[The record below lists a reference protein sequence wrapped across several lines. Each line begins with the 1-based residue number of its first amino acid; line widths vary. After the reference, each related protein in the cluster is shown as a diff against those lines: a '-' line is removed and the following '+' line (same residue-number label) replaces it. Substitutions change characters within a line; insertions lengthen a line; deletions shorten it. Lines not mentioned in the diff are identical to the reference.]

1 VYDDDSGGDSGVDDD
16 LFPGISLLK
25 HHSFNCWVLEV
36 CLIDLHLL
44 SSHLSLPLESV
55 ITWRSTLFKQLP
67 FILSCMYHLTYL
79 LIVVLDTEPRALYM
93 LGKRSTTE
101 LRPQSKCG
109 GYGLLGRCE
118 NKCLTIWENLFAI
131 SMANKVNRLQTV
143 LTQQ

>member
-93 LGKRSTTE
+93 LGKSSTAGV
-101 LRPQSKCG
+101 RPIPLNCHLHVVNN
-109 GYGLLGRCE
+109 LLALKTCIVHYYRYSG
-118 NKCLTIWENLFAI
+118 
-131 SMANKVNRLQTV
+131 S
-143 LTQQ
+143 